1 MNDADVEAIIQKSRI
16 QKADLKRTD
25 YLSSGSTLLNLACS
39 GTPCGAFIKGG
50 YHWMVGDSDT
60 GKTFLMLT
68 ALAEAA
74 NNPDWDEYD
83 LIFDDVENGALMDM
97 PHYFGQK
104 MADRVQA
111 PDYDEDGEALNSD
124 SIEDFYYGLSDRL
137 DLVEAGKAKPFLQ
150 LLDSMDALSSK
161 YEGAKFEEKKKAHR
175 AGKKAKG
182 DYGDGKAKVNST
194 YIRTIVRRLRKTKC
208 SLIILSQ
215 TRDNIDAGMFESK
228 KTHAGGRAL
237 KFYAT
242 WQLWSSSGGKITK
255 QYKGKD
261 RQLGIY
267 AKVAL
272 KKNRLTGKE
281 WAITVPIYHSHGLD
295 NIESCIDYLC
305 EEKHWNK
312 AGAMITAPEFDH
324 KGTMSLLIQKI
335 EEDDLEPKLI
345 KIVTTV
351 WRDIE
356 EAVRPERKARFS

>member
-1 MNDADVEAIIQKSRI
+1 MTEQEIEDELLKPRI
-16 QKADLKRTD
+16 QKADLKRSD

-39 GTPCGAFIKGG
+39 GTPYGTFVKGG

-68 ALAEAA
+68 AFAEAA
-74 NNPDWDEYD
+74 NCSDWDDYD

-104 MADRVQA
+104 MADRIQPPA
-111 PDYDEDGEALNSD
+111 YDEDGEPIHSA
-124 SIEDFYYGLSDRL
+124 SIEDFYFGLSERL
-137 DLVEAGKAKPFLQ
+137 DRVESGKGRPFLM

-161 YEGAKFEEKKKAHR
+161 YEKSKFDEKKKAHET
-175 AGKKAKG
+175 GKKPKG

-194 YIRTIVRRLRKTKC
+194 YIRTVVSRLRKTGC
-208 SLIILSQ
+208 CLIILSQ

-261 RQLGIY
+261 RQLGIHS
-267 AKVAL
+267 KVSI

-281 WAITVPIYHSHGLD
+281 WVITVPIYHAHGLD

-305 EEKHWNK
+305 EEKHWK
-312 AGAMITAPEFDH
+312 KDGARITAPEFDFAGN
-324 KGTMSLLIQKI
+324 KDSLIVHI
-335 EEDDLEPKLI
+335 EENDSEPRLV
-345 KIVTTV
+345 KIVTSV
-351 WRDIE
+351 WRGIE
-356 EAVRPERKARFS
+356 EAVRPKRKARFS